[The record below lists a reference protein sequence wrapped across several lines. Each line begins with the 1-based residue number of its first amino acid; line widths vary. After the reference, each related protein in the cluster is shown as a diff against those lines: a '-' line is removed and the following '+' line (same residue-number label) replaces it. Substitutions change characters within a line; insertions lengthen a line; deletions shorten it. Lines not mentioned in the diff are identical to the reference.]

1 MSIILN
7 GKRVNTLPEQV
18 AQNQKDI
25 QDLKDNATK
34 IQLYQHNLFFKLEE
48 AGDNYYAQITILSR
62 KKEAF
67 TQESLKASPLGRINP
82 INQRATNNNFYCW
95 YMDVQSDDL
104 MLHEVLGDFDGDNE
118 YTETTGS
125 DYTVVAVNDIVDKL

>member
-1 MSIILN
+1 MEIN
-7 GKRVNTLPEQV
+7 GKKVLTLPQQV
-18 AQNQKDI
+18 LQNQKDI

-34 IQLYQHNLFFKLEE
+34 IQLYQHNLFFKLDE
-48 AGDNYYAQITILSR
+48 AGDDYYAQITIISR

-95 YMDVQSDDL
+95 YMDVQSDNL
-104 MLHEVLGDFDGDNE
+104 MLHEILGDFDGDNE
-118 YTETTGS
+118 YNETTGS
-125 DYTVVAVNDIVDKL
+125 DYKVVAVNDIVNNI